1 MNKYKLLAGFNIL
14 QDKSL
19 SSIAHITNNSQKIK
33 KGSLFIAI
41 KGIKYDG
48 HTFLEDAVK
57 KGAKAVLIED
67 KKRLKLLKKYPIT
80 VALSNNTRKAQGII
94 ASRFYEKPSEK
105 LRLIGT
111 TGTNGKTTV
120 SNLIEQYLSLYGQD
134 TGVVGTIWYRFKDY
148 VFDAGRTTPDSIHLN
163 KILKRMLL
171 KGAKYVSMEVSSH
184 ASHQMRIYGLNFEGG
199 IFTNLTQD
207 HLDYH
212 QDMENYF
219 KAKRMFFDYVCE
231 KNTKAVFSINVDD
244 FYGKRLYKEFMNKAN
259 VISYGKT
266 SKEFKIL
273 DMQTLPEGCFFTV
286 NFYGKKFN
294 LYSKL
299 RGDFNIYNI
308 SAAFSFLVR
317 YGIDIEFL
325 KEATTKLKPIR
336 GRFEIVHAKDFLVI
350 NDYAHTPDALENILK
365 SIQKLKRG
373 RLIIVFGAGGDRD
386 KTKRPKMGKIAENL
400 SDIIILTSDN
410 PRSENP
416 KDIIED
422 IKTGMELKKTIF
434 EIIDREE
441 AIKEAIKMA
450 KKDDIVLIA
459 GKGHETYQI
468 IGNNIYHFD
477 DSDVAKKY
485 LKMFNKIK

>member
-1 MNKYKLLAGFNIL
+1 MNKYKLLAGFDIL
-14 QDKSL
+14 QDKGSQ
-19 SSIAHITNNSQKIK
+19 SIIHITNNSQNVK
-33 KGSLFIAI
+33 KGSLFIAV
-41 KGIKYDG
+41 KGVKQDG
-48 HTFLEDAVK
+48 HFFLEDAVK

-67 KKRLKLLKKYPIT
+67 KKYFKNLKKYPVT
-80 VALSNNTRKAQGII
+80 VALSNNTRKAQGI
-94 ASRFYEKPSEK
+94 AANRFYGKPSEK
-105 LRLIGT
+105 LKLIGV

-120 SNLIEQYLSLYGQD
+120 SNLIEQYLSLYGED
-134 TGVVGTIWYRFKDY
+134 TGVIGTIWYRFKDY

-163 KILKRMLL
+163 KILRKMLL

-184 ASHQMRIYGLNFEGG
+184 AAHQMRIYGLNFEGG

-212 QDMENYF
+212 QDMESYF
-219 KAKRMFFDYVCE
+219 KAKKMFFDYVAE
-231 KNTKAVFSINVDD
+231 KNKKAVFSVNVDD
-244 FYGKRLYKEFMNKAN
+244 FYGERLYRQLKTTSN
-259 VISYGKT
+259 VISYGRK
-266 SKEFKIL
+266 SKEFKII
-273 DMQTLPEGCFFTV
+273 DMQTQPEGCFFSV
-286 NFYGKKFN
+286 NFQGKQFN

-308 SAAFSFLVR
+308 SAAFSFLAR

-336 GRFEIVHAKDFLVI
+336 GRFEIVYSKDFLVV

-373 RLIIVFGAGGDRD
+373 KIIVVFGAGGDRD
-386 KTKRPKMGKIAENL
+386 KTKRPKMGKIAEEL
-400 SDIIILTSDN
+400 ADLIVLTSDN
-410 PRSENP
+410 PRSEDP

-422 IKTGMELKKTIF
+422 IKSGMEYKKTIF
-434 EIIDREE
+434 EIIDREQ

-450 KKDDIVLIA
+450 KENDVVLIA

-468 IGNNIYHFD
+468 IGDNIYHFD

-485 LKMFNKIK
+485 LKMFNKI